1 MRNLYNYNLPSVTI
15 APMPIALKPKPTQT
29 PTKTTLAKPMDESTK
44 SSHAQAARE
53 TSPIASKQ
61 MNTLTQ
67 LPKCDEKQQQQQ
79 QQQYQYHLQQ
89 SQQQQQQ
96 HQQQQQ
102 QHYLYT
108 EYQQW
113 RHGDSVQQMQQ
124 PHSRQDDAFHLQNL
138 IKQRQIMTLYDYY
151 MYQRHPSPPM
161 PTQAKA
167 LGSGLDLRAEYGR
180 VARL

>member
-1 MRNLYNYNLPSVTI
+1 MRNLYNCNLPSVTI
-15 APMPIALKPKPTQT
+15 AAMPIAFKPKPKPTQT
-29 PTKTTLAKPMDESTK
+29 PTTTTLAKPMDESTK

-61 MNTLTQ
+61 MNTLAQ

-79 QQQYQYHLQQ
+79 QYQYHLQQ
-89 SQQQQQQ
+89 QQQQQ
-96 HQQQQQ
+96 HHQQ